1 MLFFSSRRRHTRCA
15 LVTGV
20 QTCALPIFLGRDRV
34 PAVADDL
41 ADIPPPPPGFEIE
54 APTRGPVPEAVPM
67 ARADMAADDV
77 DPALVSERIPDV
89 IDLNDA
95 RTRPIGAGPSPDPMR
110 AAMARAEPPDVLPR
124 PPNELHTEDAE
135 RLGEGDSQTG

>member
-77 DPALVSERIPDV
+77 DPALVSERIPDE
-89 IDLNDA
+89 IDVNAA
-95 RTRPIGAGPSPDPMR
+95 RTRPIGEGPSPDR
-110 AAMARAEPPDVLPR
+110 SE
-124 PPNELHTEDAE
+124 E
-135 RLGEGDSQTG
+135 RRVGQACDSPWRSGWVPAHITKNKKQTN